1 MAKQKS
7 YSLEEALKILAPIK
21 ARLEEKYNSGN
32 KWTQNAVKRDLD
44 LVNAK
49 IMALQQQN
57 ESQKQSNNS
66 MQFAKGG
73 HLPKYEEGDIPPEFN
88 GPIRRKLWNDL
99 TFTPPS
105 ADISD
110 PSLDYKPLTEN
121 ERIALIDNEVIQ
133 KPLGY
138 ENISQDTLI
147 SKNTSKP
154 PWYAGKDWG
163 NYGAMAS
170 QLLPIGYNLVQG
182 FSKPDK
188 YKQNQNPFN
197 KESTQLVRDSINRDI
212 TERLRENQRQATGL
226 GEIAKT
232 ASQGSGGNYM
242 AMMNQIAKNKQSS
255 DFSLNE
261 WKQNTEAAAK
271 AQAANQLLGI
281 GQGITNEENRVQ
293 MLDSQA
299 KAAQQAYLQQGLG
312 DLSKFGQLQQ
322 QMNNA
327 KQRDSSLVDM
337 MNKTY
342 PALMGY
348 FNVEEGA
355 KLGKSMSYEERKEM
369 DKLQAEV
376 AAGTAGASERAKAFA
391 YSLKQKYK

>member
-57 ESQKQSNNS
+57 ESQKQPDNS

-73 HLPKYEEGDIPPEFN
+73 HLPKYGNGNTVPIPDEFN

-99 TFTPPS
+99 AFVPPS
-105 ADISD
+105 ADIENPIQDSYL
-110 PSLDYKPLTEN
+110 PEQEVTFFTPEEKPNYSLGEKPKQE
-121 ERIALIDNEVIQ
+121 EKV
-133 KPLGY
+133 
-138 ENISQDTLI
+138 
-147 SKNTSKP
+147 

-163 NYGAMAS
+163 NYGAIAS
-170 QLLPIGYNLVQG
+170 QLIPIGYNLVQG

-232 ASQGSGGNYM
+232 ASQGNGGNYM

-281 GQGITNEENRVQ
+281 GQGITNEQNRVQ

-322 QMNNA
+322 QMNNT
-327 KQRDSSLVDM
+327 KQRDLSLVDM

-355 KLGKSMSYEERKEM
+355 KLGKSMTYEERKEM

>member
-57 ESQKQSNNS
+57 ESQKQPDNS

-73 HLPKYEEGDIPPEFN
+73 YLPKYENSGFTPDDYYQFMPQGKQNPFTGTFEIIPPKQEE
-88 GPIRRKLWNDL
+88 
-99 TFTPPS
+99 S
-105 ADISD
+105 
-110 PSLDYKPLTEN
+110 
-121 ERIALIDNEVIQ
+121 IQ
-133 KPLGY
+133 KGFNFPTY
-138 ENISQDTLI
+138 VEQMQTPSTSNIPQSPVETNNKIQE
-147 SKNTSKP
+147 KKA

-163 NYGAMAS
+163 NYGAIAS

-212 TERLRENQRQATGL
+212 TESLRENQRQATGL

-232 ASQGSGGNYM
+232 ASQGNGGNYM

-281 GQGITNEENRVQ
+281 GQGITNEQNRVQ

-322 QMNNA
+322 QMNNT
-327 KQRDSSLVDM
+327 KQRDLALVDM

-355 KLGKSMSYEERKEM
+355 KLGKSMTYEERKEM

>member
-1 MAKQKS
+1 
-7 YSLEEALKILAPIK
+7 
-21 ARLEEKYNSGN
+21 
-32 KWTQNAVKRDLD
+32 
-44 LVNAK
+44 
-49 IMALQQQN
+49 
-57 ESQKQSNNS
+57 
-66 MQFAKGG
+66 
-73 HLPKYEEGDIPPEFN
+73 
-88 GPIRRKLWNDL
+88 
-99 TFTPPS
+99 
-105 ADISD
+105 
-110 PSLDYKPLTEN
+110 
-121 ERIALIDNEVIQ
+121 
-133 KPLGY
+133 
-138 ENISQDTLI
+138 
-147 SKNTSKP
+147 
-154 PWYAGKDWG
+154 
-163 NYGAMAS
+163 
-170 QLLPIGYNLVQG
+170 
-182 FSKPDK
+182 
-188 YKQNQNPFN
+188 
-197 KESTQLVRDSINRDI
+197 
-212 TERLRENQRQATGL
+212 
-226 GEIAKT
+226 
-232 ASQGSGGNYM
+232 M

-281 GQGITNEENRVQ
+281 GQGITNEQNRVQ

-327 KQRDSSLVDM
+327 KQRDLSLVDM

-348 FNVEEGA
+348 FNVEEGV
-355 KLGKSMSYEERKEM
+355 KLGKSMTYEERKEM